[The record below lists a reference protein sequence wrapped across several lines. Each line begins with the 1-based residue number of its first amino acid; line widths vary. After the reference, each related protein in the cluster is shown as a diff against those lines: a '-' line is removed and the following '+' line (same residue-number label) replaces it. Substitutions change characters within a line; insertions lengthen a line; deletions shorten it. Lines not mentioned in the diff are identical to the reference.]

1 MISKYHRII
10 LVVILS
16 ASLSII
22 TLWCAEPLMSSS
34 LKNSSLWLKQL
45 IWYILG
51 LLLIIFMNHLN
62 PNRIKCTLH
71 LLYWLLMI
79 FLFLLWIDRY
89 LYDFPDSFIRSI
101 NGTTAWIILPGLGSI
116 QPSEFMKV
124 LMVIRT
130 GSLIEAHFDSL
141 SFSNTRT
148 DLQLFAKVFITNL
161 IPMILILLQPDT
173 GIPII
178 ILFSIGSMLMTSP
191 IQRKWIVSAFGIII
205 LVFLSILLIYHFM
218 PELFS
223 QLGGYRLKRISGWL
237 NPEATMKNEGYQLYT
252 SLLMLGSCGYFG
264 CGIKKRIISIPE
276 AHTDFIFTVIAQ
288 NFGLL
293 GTISALVLCVLLDFH
308 LSSLIFQETN
318 PYRKRIKTGL
328 FSCIV
333 FQQVQN
339 IAMVT
344 GLLPITGIPLPFFS
358 YGGSSILSSM
368 LILSL
373 FLPK

>member
-1 MISKYHRII
+1 MISKHHRII

-34 LKNSSLWLKQL
+34 LKNSCLWLKQL

-101 NGTTAWIILPGLGSI
+101 NGTTAWIILPRLGSI

-148 DLQLFAKVFITNL
+148 DLQLFIKIFITNL
-161 IPMILILLQPDT
+161 VPMILILMQPDT

-191 IQRKWIVSAFGIII
+191 IQRKWIVS
-205 LVFLSILLIYHFM
+205 
-218 PELFS
+218 
-223 QLGGYRLKRISGWL
+223 
-237 NPEATMKNEGYQLYT
+237 
-252 SLLMLGSCGYFG
+252 
-264 CGIKKRIISIPE
+264 
-276 AHTDFIFTVIAQ
+276 
-288 NFGLL
+288 
-293 GTISALVLCVLLDFH
+293 
-308 LSSLIFQETN
+308 
-318 PYRKRIKTGL
+318 
-328 FSCIV
+328 
-333 FQQVQN
+333 
-339 IAMVT
+339 
-344 GLLPITGIPLPFFS
+344 
-358 YGGSSILSSM
+358 
-368 LILSL
+368 
-373 FLPK
+373 